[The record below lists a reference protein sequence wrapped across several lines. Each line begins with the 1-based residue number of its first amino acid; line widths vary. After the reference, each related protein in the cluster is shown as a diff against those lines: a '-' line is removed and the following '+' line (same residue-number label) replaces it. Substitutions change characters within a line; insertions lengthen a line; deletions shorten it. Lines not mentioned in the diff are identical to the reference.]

1 MNLSRSILLWASENK
16 WMRKKIHSLG
26 FVKSAVKKFMPGEKV
41 EDALNAAKIFQDKT
55 IPAIFT
61 KLGENITDL
70 SEGLIV
76 RDHYLKLIDQI
87 AERNLDIEISIKLT
101 QLGFDLSFDETYERF
116 KVVTKKVK
124 EKLGNVIWIDMEG
137 SAYTQKTIKFYKKI
151 KSEYEN
157 VGLCIQSYL
166 YSTEKDIDDLLSVNP
181 HIRLVK
187 GAYKELHDIAF
198 SKKKNVDHSF
208 FEISKKMMTA
218 AKEKNIRVAFGTHD
232 EDLIYKIIQESKYL
246 DLPKNKIEF
255 QMLYGIKSNF
265 QNELVKLG
273 YKLKVLIS
281 YGDFWYPWYMRRLAE
296 RPANVWFVLK
306 NILKH

>member
-1 MNLSRSILLWASENK
+1 MSLSRNILLWASESP
-16 WMRKKIHSLG
+16 WMRKNVPSWG

-41 EDALNAAKIFQDKT
+41 EDALTAAKIFQDKT
-55 IPAIFT
+55 IPTIFT

-70 SEGLIV
+70 SEGLVV

-87 AERNLDIEISIKLT
+87 AERNLDIELSLKLT

-116 KVVTKKVK
+116 KAITKKVK

-137 SAYTQKTIKFYKKI
+137 SAYTQKTIEFYKKI
-151 KSEYEN
+151 KGEYDN
-157 VGLCIQSYL
+157 VGLCLQAYL
-166 YSTEKDIDDLLSVNP
+166 YSTEKDIDNLQNVNP

-187 GAYKELHDIAF
+187 GAYKEPHEIAF
-198 SKKKNVDHSF
+198 PKKKDVDQSF
-208 FEISKKMMTA
+208 LEISKKLMHA

-232 EDLIYKIIQESKYL
+232 EDLINSIIKESK
-246 DLPKNKIEF
+246 DINLPKNKIEF
-255 QMLYGIKSNF
+255 QMLYGIKPNF

-296 RPANVWFVLK
+296 RPSNVWFVLK
-306 NILKH
+306 NIF

>member
-1 MNLSRSILLWASENK
+1 MSLSRTVLLWASESP
-16 WMRKKIHSLG
+16 WMRKNVPSWG

-55 IPAIFT
+55 IPTIFT

-76 RDHYLKLIDQI
+76 RDHYSKLIDKI
-87 AERNLDIEISIKLT
+87 AERNIDIEISLKLT

-116 KVVTKKVK
+116 KAITKKVK
-124 EKLGNVIWIDMEG
+124 EKLGNIIWIDMEG
-137 SAYTQKTIKFYKKI
+137 SAYTQKTIEFYKKI
-151 KSEYEN
+151 RSEYDN
-157 VGLCIQSYL
+157 VGLCLQAYL
-166 YSTEKDIDDLLSVNP
+166 YSIEKDVDDLLKLNP

-187 GAYKELHDIAF
+187 GAYKEPHEIAF
-198 SKKKNVDHSF
+198 PKKNDVDQSF
-208 FEISKKMMTA
+208 LEISKKLMLA

-232 EDLIYKIIQESKYL
+232 EDLIYAIIKESKSIGVQ
-246 DLPKNKIEF
+246 KNKIEF
-255 QMLYGIKSNF
+255 QMLYGIKPNF

-296 RPANVWFVLK
+296 RPSNVWFVLK
-306 NILKH
+306 NIF

>member
-1 MNLSRSILLWASENK
+1 MSLSRNILLWASESP
-16 WMRKKIHSLG
+16 WMRKNVPSWA

-41 EDALNAAKIFQDKT
+41 EDALNAAQLFQTET
-55 IPAIFT
+55 ISTIFT

-70 SEGLIV
+70 SEGLVV

-87 AERNLDIEISIKLT
+87 AERNLDIELSLKLT

-116 KVVTKKVK
+116 KAITKKVK

-137 SAYTQKTIKFYKKI
+137 SSYTQKTIEFYKKI
-151 KSEYEN
+151 NSEYEN
-157 VGLCIQSYL
+157 VGLCLQAYL
-166 YSTEKDIDDLLSVNP
+166 YSTEKDLDDLLSVNP

-187 GAYKELHDIAF
+187 GAYKESHDIAF
-198 SKKKNVDHSF
+198 PKKKNVDHSF

-232 EDLIYKIIQESKYL
+232 EDLIYAIIQESKYL
-246 DLPKNKIEF
+246 GIPKNKIEF

-296 RPANVWFVLK
+296 RPSNVWFVLK

>member
-1 MNLSRSILLWASENK
+1 MSLSRNILLWASESP
-16 WMRKKIHSLG
+16 WMRKNVPSWG

-41 EDALNAAKIFQDKT
+41 EDALNAAKIFHDKT
-55 IPAIFT
+55 IPTIFT

-70 SEGLIV
+70 SEGLAV

-87 AERNLDIEISIKLT
+87 AERNLDIEISLKLT

-116 KVVTKKVK
+116 KAVTKKVK

-137 SAYTQKTIKFYKKI
+137 SAYTQKTIEFYKKI

-157 VGLCIQSYL
+157 VGLCLQAYL
-166 YSTEKDIDDLLSVNP
+166 YSTEKDVDDLLKLNP

-187 GAYKELHDIAF
+187 GAYKEPSEIAF
-198 SKKKNVDHSF
+198 PKKKNVDQSF
-208 FEISKKMMTA
+208 LEISKKLMQA

-232 EDLIYKIIQESKYL
+232 EDLIYKIIKESKYL
-246 DLPKNKIEF
+246 GVPKNKIEF
-255 QMLYGIKSNF
+255 QMLYGIKPNF

-296 RPANVWFVLK
+296 RPSNVWFVLK
-306 NILKH
+306 NIFN